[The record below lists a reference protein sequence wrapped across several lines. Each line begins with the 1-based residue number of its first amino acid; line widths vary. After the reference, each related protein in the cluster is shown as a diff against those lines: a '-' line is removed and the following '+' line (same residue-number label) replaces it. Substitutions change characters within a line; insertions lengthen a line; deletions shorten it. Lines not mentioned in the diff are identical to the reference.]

1 MGASRPF
8 LAACLAGVF
17 GLPVAGL
24 CAPGGLHAPLASSD
38 APVRPGVKSGHAP
51 SSAPQYGDEPGDQAP
66 ATPYRNG
73 ARGRTSENGQGESVR
88 SDTHAVQPSRI
99 TVHSAVLDTL
109 GSVHDDSGYTGGSDA
124 LGLGLSVRILTDAE
138 RQAFAVDA
146 GGIMVTGV
154 VPGTGMRAGFH
165 LGDVVLMVDGVDVSS
180 PDQFYKLSREL
191 PHDRPV
197 PVLVR
202 RPGSNLFLPLGAP
215 AHR

>member
-1 MGASRPF
+1 MP
-8 LAACLAGVF
+8 AAGF
-17 GLPVAGL
+17 
-24 CAPGGLHAPLASSD
+24 CAPAGLHAPLASSD
-38 APVRPGVKSGHAP
+38 APARPGVKNGHSA
-51 SSAPQYGDEPGDQAP
+51 SSAPQYGDEPGDQTP

-73 ARGRTSENGQGESVR
+73 ARNRGSENGQGESVD
-88 SDTHAVQPSRI
+88 SNAHARQPSRI

-109 GSVHDDSGYTGGSDA
+109 GSVHDDSGSAGGSDA
-124 LGLGLSVRILTDAE
+124 LGLGLSVRPLTAAE

-146 GGIMVTGV
+146 GGLMVTGV
-154 VPGTGMRAGFH
+154 VPGIGMRAGFH
-165 LGDVVLMVDGVDVSS
+165 LGDVVLMVDGVDVAS
-180 PDQFYKLSREL
+180 PDQFYKLAQQL